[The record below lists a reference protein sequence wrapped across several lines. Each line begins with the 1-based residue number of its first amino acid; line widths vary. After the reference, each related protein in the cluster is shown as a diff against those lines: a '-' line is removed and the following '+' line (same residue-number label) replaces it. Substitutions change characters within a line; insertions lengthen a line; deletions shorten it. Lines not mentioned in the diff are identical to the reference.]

1 MSRKLIGGIE
11 GGATHSNAIILDS
24 SGNILGQAPGPG
36 TNHHLAGMK
45 EAQKRIAQL
54 VDAAKS
60 KANISL
66 DTKLDALGLSL
77 SGCEQEETN
86 NILKKGLL
94 EDYPNLAEKV
104 LVASDTEGS
113 VAATSKTGGVVCIAG
128 TGSNTLL
135 INPNGSRV
143 QCGGW
148 GNLLGDEGSAWNI
161 SHMAI
166 KTCFDELDNFEKSPH
181 PIGAVWDVIRSHFKI
196 KIQADILDY
205 FYANFDKAFIASL
218 AKKISELATRKNDPL
233 AQHIFSKAGSSIAQ
247 NITAVVLKADPK
259 LTDREGGIHIT
270 CVGSVWHSWELLK
283 PGFLKYL
290 ATTNVK
296 ELTLMRLDVESG
308 VGAAYLASDKLGLSL
323 DRDYSKNYK
332 ILFHYLKE
340 QSACNTSGHNH
351 ICDK

>member
-54 VDAAKS
+54 IDDAKN
-60 KANISL
+60 KANIPL

-86 NILKKGLL
+86 NVLKKGLL
-94 EDYPNLAEKV
+94 ADYPNLAEKV
-104 LVASDTEGS
+104 VVASDTEGS

-135 INPNGSRV
+135 INPNGSKV

-166 KTCFDELDNFEKSPH
+166 KICFDELDSFEKSPH
-181 PIGAVWDVIRSHFKI
+181 PIRAVWDVIRSHFKI
-196 KIQADILDY
+196 KTQADILDY
-205 FYANFDKAFIASL
+205 FYANFDKAFISSL
-218 AKKISELATRKNDPL
+218 AKKLSELATRKNDPL
-233 AQHIFSKAGSSIAQ
+233 AQHIFSKAGTYIAKS
-247 NITAVVLKADPK
+247 ITAVVLKANPK
-259 LTDREGGIHIT
+259 LTNIEGGIHIT
-270 CVGSVWHSWELLK
+270 CVGSVWNSWELLK
-283 PGFLKYL
+283 PGFLNYL
-290 ATTNVK
+290 ATTDVK
-296 ELTLMRLDVESG
+296 ELTLMRLNVEHG
-308 VGAAYLASDKLGLSL
+308 VGAAYLASDKLGVPL
-323 DRDYSKNYK
+323 DRDYSKNFK

-340 QSACNTSGHNH
+340 ESNCNTSGHNH